1 MSIHVRFRVGDESFA
16 LPVGQVLE
24 VAELGSLAPVP
35 GAPPSV
41 LGVRNLR
48 GQVLPVI
55 DLAGVLGTAHA
66 RGAQRLVIAEE
77 AGRRAGLAIDEV
89 TDVAE
94 LTGPMQD
101 TALALPVRIDAR
113 RGRPRRDRRRRRRS
127 SRPSSEARDERRR
140 VSRHLPRRGDP
151 ASRPH
156 GRDAAGGRVRPRGS
170 RRGRLAFPRRA
181 HDQGGRGDARARR
194 DPCARA
200 RGGRDPGRVA
210 RIRRVPVGVDRPPAA
225 RGRLAAPARR
235 GSRRGRRRPAR

>member
-24 VAELGSLAPVP
+24 VAVLGSLAPVP

-55 DLAGVLGTAHA
+55 DLAGLLGTARPH
-66 RGAQRLVIAEE
+66 GAQKLVITEE

-101 TALALPVRIDAR
+101 THSPFLSGSTLVEGDLVGIVDVEGVFSAVE
-113 RGRPRRDRRRRRRS
+113 RGTR
-127 SRPSSEARDERRR
+127 
-140 VSRHLPRRGDP
+140 
-151 ASRPH
+151 
-156 GRDAAGGRVRPRGS
+156 
-170 RRGRLAFPRRA
+170 
-181 HDQGGRGDARARR
+181 
-194 DPCARA
+194 
-200 RGGRDPGRVA
+200 
-210 RIRRVPVGVDRPPAA
+210 
-225 RGRLAAPARR
+225 
-235 GSRRGRRRPAR
+235 